1 MSFKKELAKE
11 IRSLEEE
18 IKQLEI
24 KRSRSQ
30 ASIID
35 SLISKQDPE
44 EQDVQFF
51 RTYSAEIE
59 LKREQLAKL
68 NRKLETL

>member
-11 IRSLEEE
+11 INSLEEE

-35 SLISKQDPE
+35 AFISKQDPD

-68 NRKLETL
+68 SRKLETL

>member
-11 IRSLEEE
+11 IKSLEEE

-35 SLISKQDPE
+35 ALISKQDPE